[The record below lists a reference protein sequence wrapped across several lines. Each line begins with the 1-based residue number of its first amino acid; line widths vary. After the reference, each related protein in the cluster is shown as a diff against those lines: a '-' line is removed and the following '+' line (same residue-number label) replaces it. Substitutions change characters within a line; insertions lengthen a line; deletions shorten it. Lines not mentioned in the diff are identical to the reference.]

1 MIHQYAAGCVVFT
14 HDNSHKKYLLVQN
27 VRGNHW
33 EFPKGRMEPGE
44 TTKEAAL
51 RELKEE
57 TNLEGSLLENFEST
71 MAYTSTFDGEPI
83 HKTVYFF
90 IVYAHPTNLV
100 LSHEHGAY
108 GWFSYEDAL
117 NKLTFSNSQE
127 ILTQVHHFLETTQQH
142 IE

>member
-1 MIHQYAAGCVVFT
+1 MTHQYAAGCVVFT
-14 HDNSHKKYLLVQN
+14 YDTTQRKYLLVQN

-44 TTKEAAL
+44 TTQEAAL

-57 TNLEGSLLENFEST
+57 TNIEGKIMQPFEAT
-71 MAYTSTFDGEPI
+71 MSYTSTFDDDPI
-83 HKTVYFF
+83 QKTVYFF
-90 IVYAHPTNLV
+90 IAQAHSTDPV

-117 NKLTFSNSQE
+117 KQLTYINSQE
-127 ILTQVHHFLETTQQH
+127 ILTQAHDFLEKAMITR
-142 IE
+142 